1 VEHKID
7 LSGDLA
13 RSLLD
18 GAPDPTVIVDRD
30 GIIVFTNART
40 QAVFGYAPADL
51 LGRPVEM
58 LMPERFRSAHP
69 AHREEFCASA
79 NSRPMGVGLEL
90 FGLHRDG
97 HEFPVE
103 ISLSPLKT
111 TQGLLV
117 SSAIRD
123 VTAQRETERALA
135 EADRAKSRFLA
146 AASHDLRQ
154 PLQAL
159 SLLNRALSANGES
172 DPDIARIVERQRRA
186 IDSMSSLLNSLLD
199 VSKLDSGHVSA
210 KTVDCAIDEIFGH
223 LRSNFQEQ
231 AADKG
236 LVLHVD
242 QPGLGVHSDPQ
253 LLKQLLSNLLS
264 NAIRYT
270 QRGEVRLRAVGRED
284 RVVIEV
290 ADTGIGIPA
299 GDLNRV
305 FDEFY
310 QVERPAR
317 RPEGLGLGL
326 AIVKRIAALL
336 GSAVTVESDEARGT
350 MFRISLPRASVPQRR
365 DAPTAASMPRGSGHI
380 LIIDDEAAVADATS
394 VLLELEGF
402 SVQVAASEADAL
414 ACAERRAPDLIISDY
429 HLRCGTTGVD
439 VVKQLRGRL
448 VRRTPVVFV
457 SGDTSGLP
465 RSQPV
470 GDAEYLT
477 KPLSGEELLAA
488 VHRGIESAVSALRSD
503 DG

>member
-18 GAPDPTVIVDRD
+18 GAPDPTVIVDGD
-30 GIIVFTNART
+30 GIIVFANART
-40 QAVFGYAPADL
+40 LTVFGYRPAEL
-51 LGRPVEM
+51 LGQPVEM
-58 LMPERFRSAHP
+58 LMPERYRAAHP
-69 AHREEFCASA
+69 AHLEHFCSSA
-79 NSRPMGVGLEL
+79 NSRVMGPGLEL
-90 FGLHRDG
+90 YGLHRDG

-103 ISLSPLKT
+103 ISLSPLKS

-159 SLLNRALSANGES
+159 SLLNRALTVRQAG
-172 DPDIARIVERQRRA
+172 DPELARIIDQQQRS
-186 IDSMSSLLNSLLD
+186 IESMSSLLNSLLD
-199 VSKLDSGHVSA
+199 ISKLDSGHVSVKA
-210 KTVDCAIDEIFGH
+210 VDCAIDEVFAH

-236 LVLHVD
+236 LALNVD
-242 QPGLGVHSDPQ
+242 QPGLGVRSDPQ
-253 LLKQLLSNLLS
+253 LLRQLLSNLLS

-270 QRGEVRLRAVGRED
+270 QHGEVRLRAVAHED

-299 GDLNRV
+299 GDLSRV

-310 QVERPAR
+310 QVERPVR

-336 GSAVTVESDEARGT
+336 GSRVNVESDAARGT
-350 MFRISLPRASVPQRR
+350 VFRISLPRAAVPPRQV
-365 DAPTAASMPRGSGHI
+365 APILASTQRGSGHI
-380 LIIDDEAAVADATS
+380 LVIDDEAAVADATS
-394 VLLELEGF
+394 VLLELEGY

-414 ACAERRAPDLIISDY
+414 ACVERRAPDLIVSDY

-439 VVKQLRGRL
+439 VVKVLRGL
-448 VRRTPVVFV
+448 LDRRTPVVFV

-465 RSQPV
+465 RSKSV
-470 GDAEYLT
+470 HDAEYLV
-477 KPLSGEELLAA
+477 KPLSGEDLLAA
-488 VHRGIESAVSALRSD
+488 VQRGFESALPPLRS
-503 DG
+503 GES